1 MSHSDLESTLKS
13 LFKSLRSS
21 YGAPEAPET
30 PDDPIDEFLWS
41 FLVWETSTTKAE
53 NALKRIQSTVVDIN
67 ELRVS
72 LPGEIIAML
81 GERYPLVEERAV
93 RLRAALDDI
102 FRREHAV
109 TLASVKTL
117 SKREAKQYLD
127 SIDAI
132 PSYVASR
139 VTLMALGGHAVP
151 LDQRTLDLMIA
162 EEVFE
167 PGVTLDDAVA
177 LLTRHIKA
185 ADAVD
190 SFLLLQAWSDDAD
203 GGSKKKKLKRST
215 RSTSKKKSTR
225 KKSGAKTTTKK
236 KTTTRSRKKRVG

>member
-1 MSHSDLESTLKS
+1 MSTADLEPTLKS
-13 LFKSLRSS
+13 LFKSLRST
-21 YGAPEAPET
+21 YGAPEAPAAPE
-30 PDDPIDEFLWS
+30 DPIDEFLWA
-41 FLVWETSTTKAE
+41 FLVWETSTSKAE

-93 RLRAALDDI
+93 RMRAALDDI

-109 TLASVKTL
+109 SLASLKSL
-117 SKREAKQYLD
+117 GKREAKQYLD

-132 PSYVASR
+132 PGYVSSR
-139 VTLMALGGHAVP
+139 VTLIALGGHAAP
-151 LDQRTLDLMIA
+151 LDQRTLDLMMA
-162 EEVFE
+162 EEIFE
-167 PGVTLDDAVA
+167 PGTSIEDATA
-177 LLTRHIKA
+177 ALTRVIKA
-185 ADAVD
+185 ADSME

-203 GGSKKKKLKRST
+203 GGSKKSKRSG
-215 RSTSKKKSTR
+215 RSTTKKKSTR
-225 KKSGAKTTTKK
+225 KKSSAGSTTKK